1 VVAQVLESALYT
13 IHSNPDPVDGAQAK
27 GLRLQLQRLMEE
39 ATAAIRHL
47 AVPVAAKPRH
57 WQVQPPVR
65 EFLHCLSRTASI
77 SQCMIKRGL
86 VKVIQLGWWQRSVN
100 IGQGPFMAWTSA
112 ASSSGV
118 RDTGDLLVVSFV
130 SLSSNAA
137 NTRQPSC
144 LAQENL

>member
-1 VVAQVLESALYT
+1 MVAQVLESALYT
-13 IHSNPDPVDGAQAK
+13 IYSNPDPVDGAQAK

-65 EFLHCLSRTASI
+65 EFLHFSRTAST
-77 SQCMIKRGL
+77 SPFMIKRDT

-144 LAQENL
+144 LAQESL